1 MYKVHG
7 HEHVFICLC
16 LLCLFLHN
24 KMLPFWN
31 MFSISYF
38 TMLFFY
44 LFFIMYDSD
53 YFTWNFNITGNK
65 RSRFC
70 FHLDTL
76 QLIETALFLKHF
88 TTMNLIVVLWNR
100 RFISSKRRKFIKSSP
115 VKMAHSLNCFQIFF
129 FLFSECVPF
138 CISTIITRAVE
149 DIQLMWMRIY
159 FSQTDKMYLFM
170 KAKGKKIK

>member
-1 MYKVHG
+1 M
-7 HEHVFICLC
+7 FICLC
-16 LLCLFLHN
+16 LLCSFLHII
-24 KMLPFWN
+24 MLPFWN

-53 YFTWNFNITGNK
+53 YFTWNFNITVNK
-65 RSRFC
+65 RSRFLFSLRHASVNWNSIISRA
-70 FHLDTL
+70 FHHN
-76 QLIETALFLKHF
+76 ESHCSFMK
-88 TTMNLIVVLWNR
+88 
-100 RFISSKRRKFIKSSP
+100 SKIYIFQRQEVHQIITSKL
-115 VKMAHSLNCFQIFF
+115 AHSLNCFQIFF

-138 CISTIITRAVE
+138 CISSIITRAVE

-170 KAKGKKIK
+170 KAKGKRII

>member
-1 MYKVHG
+1 M
-7 HEHVFICLC
+7 FICLC
-16 LLCLFLHN
+16 LLCSFLHII
-24 KMLPFWN
+24 MLPFWN

-38 TMLFFY
+38 TMLFFIFSS
-44 LFFIMYDSD
+44 LCTTLIILHGILILLAIRGHVFI
-53 YFTWNFNITGNK
+53 
-65 RSRFC
+65 
-70 FHLDTL
+70 FHLETL

-149 DIQLMWMRIY
+149 DIQSMWMRIY

-170 KAKGKKIK
+170 KAKCKRII